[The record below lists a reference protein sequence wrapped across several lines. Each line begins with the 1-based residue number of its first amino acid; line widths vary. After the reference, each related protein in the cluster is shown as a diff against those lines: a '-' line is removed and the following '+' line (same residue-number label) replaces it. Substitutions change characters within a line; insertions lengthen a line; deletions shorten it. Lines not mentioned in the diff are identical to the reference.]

1 MRLLHATVRQ
11 VRLHQQ
17 LELQFDPRFTL
28 LGGPNEAGKST
39 VVEALHKVLF
49 LKATATGKAVDE
61 MRSRL
66 HSGLPEVELGFEAAG
81 RRWELRKRFSG
92 ASGTCQL
99 SSDAGL
105 ALRGAAAEEQLARL
119 LGVDGPIEGRRHS
132 QLPLR
137 WAHLWVRQG
146 EAGTNLLGSPSE
158 AYDVEQ
164 LVQQLQQRGGA
175 AAALES
181 PIDRLVSDQ
190 LQARLD
196 QQFTATGKVK
206 AGSPLAAARQRCLDA
221 LLELEQA
228 QALHAELEAA
238 MEKLRQI
245 SERLQLIERHE
256 RPELQ
261 RALQLEA
268 QVRLRRAQVEPLRQQ
283 LSNLEQAQAQL
294 ESVQRQLS
302 ELGAQQQAWQLQRTS
317 RQEQYRSL
325 EDSCQSSNQA
335 CQELNQQQQQQ
346 VQRLDLA
353 QQLLDLAN
361 LEQEALQLEE
371 HQQQFQ
377 RLQIQAENCKQSLA
391 LLVPI
396 DGEAVRALRQ
406 AEQQWAQAEARS
418 HAIATTVNLIEADQ
432 AVNLAGQPLSPGA
445 TVQLSG
451 SAEVTVGGGVR
462 LRISPGGGE
471 ATVQAAAALQQCGA
485 ALHELQK
492 SIGVADSEAAEVI
505 AQQRMALE
513 LELANLRKA
522 ASAIPWSRLEKQI
535 AELDPKRQRLLSR
548 LEQHQLQR
556 QSLAERGELPQG
568 REQLEVWIEQL
579 RRESN
584 ELRQK
589 QQQAEAELTSW
600 RQKLEEQ
607 RRTSKEL
614 DRNLEQ
620 LTGSLNTLA
629 ERQLALQ
636 ASHGDRQQLT
646 EALNSSR
653 QVLLIQEAELSALDS
668 ELIKK
673 LPEGGAIEQRL
684 RLLDGEKD
692 TLLTSRG
699 QNEQR
704 CLTLSSNDPAALM
717 EHRQAGLESAQAD
730 MEALE
735 LQTKALQMLQSLF
748 HQARQDFSQRYSKPL
763 EQAIRPYLQ
772 YLQNGRHQASL
783 DFDPKNGFGNLELQ
797 QGQHRFGFEQLS
809 GGMREQLA
817 AALRLALAEVLQP
830 VYDNCLP
837 LIFDDAFTNSDQQ
850 RLQALQQMLRR
861 GANHGMQ
868 LILLSCNPND
878 YQALAAEL
886 GSEIA
891 LASP

>member
-1 MRLLHATVRQ
+1 MRLLHATLRQ

-49 LKATATGKAVDE
+49 LKASATGRAVDE

-81 RRWELRKRFSG
+81 ARWELRKRFSG

-146 EAGTNLLGSPSE
+146 EAGTNLLASPSE

-164 LVQQLQQRGGA
+164 LVQQLQQRGAA

-181 PIDRLVSDQ
+181 PLDRLVSEQ
-190 LQARLD
+190 LQIRLD
-196 QQFTATGKVK
+196 QQFTATGKLK
-206 AGSPLAAARQRCLDA
+206 AGSPLAAARQRCSSA
-221 LLELEQA
+221 LLNLEQA
-228 QALHAELEAA
+228 QALQAELEAA
-238 MEKLRQI
+238 MEQLRQI
-245 SERLQLIERHE
+245 GERLQLIEAQE
-256 RPELQ
+256 RPQLQ

-268 QVRLRRAQVEPLRQQ
+268 QLRLRRAQIEPLRQE

-294 ESVQRQLS
+294 QAVQRQLG
-302 ELGAQQQAWQLQRTS
+302 ELGAQQQDWQLQRSS
-317 RQEQYRSL
+317 RQQQFRSL
-325 EDSCQSSNQA
+325 EANCQSSDQA
-335 CQELNQQQQQQ
+335 CQELKNQQQQQ
-346 VQRLDLA
+346 VERLELA

-361 LEQEALQLEE
+361 LEREAQQLLE

-377 RLQIQAENCKQSLA
+377 RLQLQAEQCKQSLA
-391 LLVPI
+391 QLAPI
-396 DGEAVRALRQ
+396 DAAAVKALRQ

-418 HAIATTVNLIEADQ
+418 QAMATAISLIESDQ
-432 AVNLAGQPLSPGA
+432 PVSLAGQPLSPGE
-445 TVQLSG
+445 TVQLNG
-451 SAEVTVGGGVR
+451 SAELAVGCGVR

-471 ATVQAAAALQQCGA
+471 ATVQAAAALQHSGA
-485 ALHELQK
+485 ALRELQI
-492 SIGVADSEAAEVI
+492 SIGVANSEAAEVI
-505 AQQRMALE
+505 AQQRQVLE
-513 LELANLRKA
+513 LELANLRQA
-522 ASAIPWSRLEKQI
+522 ASAIPWSRLEEQI
-535 AELDPKRQRLLSR
+535 AALEPRRQRLLSR
-548 LEQHQLQR
+548 LAQHQLQR

-568 REQLEVWIEQL
+568 RAELEAWIEEL
-579 RRESN
+579 RRQAN
-584 ELRQK
+584 ELSQR
-589 QQQAEAELTSW
+589 QQQAEAERTSW
-600 RQKLEEQ
+600 RQQLEQ
-607 RRTSKEL
+607 QHRSSQEL
-614 DRNLEQ
+614 ERNLEQ
-620 LTGSLNTLA
+620 LTGSLSTLA
-629 ERQLALQ
+629 ERQLALK
-636 ASHGDRQQLT
+636 ASHGDGQQLT
-646 EALNSSR
+646 DAVNSSR
-653 QVLLIQEAELSALDS
+653 QALLIQEAELTALDK
-668 ELIKK
+668 EILDK
-673 LPEGGAIEQRL
+673 LPAGGAIEQHL

-692 TLLTSRG
+692 ALLTSRG

-704 CLTLSSNDPAALM
+704 CLTLSSDDPTALVQ
-717 EHRQAGLESAQAD
+717 HRQAAWESAQAD
-730 MEALE
+730 LEALE
-735 LQTKALQMLQSLF
+735 LQTQALQMLQNLF
-748 HQARQDFSQRYSKPL
+748 HQSRQDFSQRYSEPL
-763 EQAIRPYLQ
+763 EQAIGPYLH

-783 DFDPKNGFGNLELQ
+783 DFDPKSGFGNFELQ
-797 QGQHRFGFEQLS
+797 QGPHRFGFEQLS

-817 AALRLALAEVLQP
+817 AALRLAIAEVLQP
-830 VYDNCLP
+830 AYDDCLP

-878 YQALAAEL
+878 YRSLAAEL

-891 LASP
+891 LAA

>member
-1 MRLLHATVRQ
+1 MRLLHATLRQ

-49 LKATATGKAVDE
+49 LKASATGRAVDE

-81 RRWELRKRFSG
+81 ARWELRKRFSG

-146 EAGTNLLGSPSE
+146 EAGTNLLASPSE

-164 LVQQLQQRGGA
+164 LVQQLQQRGAA

-181 PIDRLVSDQ
+181 PLDRLVSEQ
-190 LQARLD
+190 LQIRLD
-196 QQFTATGKVK
+196 QQFTATGKLK
-206 AGSPLAAARQRCLDA
+206 AGSPLAAARQRCSSA
-221 LLELEQA
+221 LLNLEQA
-228 QALHAELEAA
+228 QALQAELEAA
-238 MEKLRQI
+238 MEQLRQI
-245 SERLQLIERHE
+245 GERLQLIEAQE
-256 RPELQ
+256 RPQLQ
-261 RALQLEA
+261 RAHQLEA
-268 QVRLRRAQVEPLRQQ
+268 QLRLRRAQVEPLRQQ

-294 ESVQRQLS
+294 QAVQRQLG
-302 ELGAQQQAWQLQRTS
+302 ELGAQQQDWQLQRSS
-317 RQEQYRSL
+317 RQQQFRSL
-325 EDSCQSSNQA
+325 EANCQSSDQA
-335 CQELNQQQQQQ
+335 CQELKNLQQQLIE
-346 VQRLDLA
+346 RLELA

-361 LEQEALQLEE
+361 LEREAQQLLE

-377 RLQIQAENCKQSLA
+377 RLQLQAEQCKQSLA
-391 LLVPI
+391 QLAPI
-396 DGEAVRALRQ
+396 DAAAVKALRQ

-418 HAIATTVNLIEADQ
+418 QAMATAISLIESDQ
-432 AVNLAGQPLSPGA
+432 PVSLAGQPLSPGE
-445 TVQLSG
+445 TVQLNG
-451 SAEVTVGGGVR
+451 SAELAVGCGVR

-471 ATVQAAAALQQCGA
+471 ATAQAAAALQHSGA
-485 ALHELQK
+485 ALRELQI
-492 SIGVADSEAAEVI
+492 SIGVANSEAAEVI
-505 AQQRMALE
+505 AQQRQALE
-513 LELANLRKA
+513 LELANLRQA
-522 ASAIPWSRLEKQI
+522 ASAIPWSRLEEQI
-535 AELDPKRQRLLSR
+535 AALEPRRQRLLSR
-548 LEQHQLQR
+548 LAQHQLQR

-568 REQLEVWIEQL
+568 RAELEAWIEEL
-579 RRESN
+579 RRQAN
-584 ELRQK
+584 ELSQR
-589 QQQAEAELTSW
+589 QQQAEAERTSW
-600 RQKLEEQ
+600 RQQLEQ
-607 RRTSKEL
+607 QHRSSQEL
-614 DRNLEQ
+614 ERNLEQ
-620 LTGSLNTLA
+620 LTGSLSTLA
-629 ERQLALQ
+629 ERQLALK
-636 ASHGDRQQLT
+636 ASHGDGQQLT
-646 EALNSSR
+646 DAVNSSR
-653 QVLLIQEAELSALDS
+653 QALLIQEAELTALDK
-668 ELIKK
+668 EILDK
-673 LPEGGAIEQRL
+673 LPAGGAIEQHL

-692 TLLTSRG
+692 ALLTSRG

-704 CLTLSSNDPAALM
+704 CLTLSSDDPTALVQ
-717 EHRQAGLESAQAD
+717 HRQAAWESAQAD
-730 MEALE
+730 LEALE
-735 LQTKALQMLQSLF
+735 LQTQALQMLQNLF
-748 HQARQDFSQRYSKPL
+748 HQSRQDFSQRYSEPL
-763 EQAIRPYLQ
+763 EQAIGPYLH

-783 DFDPKNGFGNLELQ
+783 DFDPKSGFGNFELQ
-797 QGQHRFGFEQLS
+797 QGPHRFGFEQLS

-817 AALRLALAEVLQP
+817 AALRLAIAEVLQP
-830 VYDNCLP
+830 AYDDCLP

-891 LASP
+891 LAA

>member
-1 MRLLHATVRQ
+1 MRLLHATLRQ

-49 LKATATGKAVDE
+49 LKASATGRAVDE

-81 RRWELRKRFSG
+81 ARWELRKRFSG

-146 EAGTNLLGSPSE
+146 EAGTNLLASPSE

-164 LVQQLQQRGGA
+164 LVQQLQQRGAA

-181 PIDRLVSDQ
+181 PLDRLVSEQ
-190 LQARLD
+190 LQIRLD
-196 QQFTATGKVK
+196 QQFTATGKLK
-206 AGSPLAAARQRCLDA
+206 AGSPLAAARQRCSSA
-221 LLELEQA
+221 LLNLEQA
-228 QALHAELEAA
+228 QALQAELEAA
-238 MEKLRQI
+238 MEQLRQI
-245 SERLQLIERHE
+245 GERLQLIEAQE
-256 RPELQ
+256 RPQLQ

-268 QVRLRRAQVEPLRQQ
+268 QLRLRRAQIEPLRQQ

-294 ESVQRQLS
+294 QAVQRQLG
-302 ELGAQQQAWQLQRTS
+302 ELGAQQQDWQLQRSS
-317 RQEQYRSL
+317 RQQQFRSL
-325 EDSCQSSNQA
+325 EANCQSSDQA
-335 CQELNQQQQQQ
+335 CQELKNQQQQQ
-346 VQRLDLA
+346 VERLELA

-361 LEQEALQLEE
+361 LEREAQQLLE

-377 RLQIQAENCKQSLA
+377 RLQLQAEQCKQSLA
-391 LLVPI
+391 QLAPI
-396 DGEAVRALRQ
+396 DAAAVRALRQ

-418 HAIATTVNLIEADQ
+418 QAMATAISLIESDQ
-432 AVNLAGQPLSPGA
+432 PVSLAGQPLSPGE
-445 TVQLSG
+445 TVQLNG
-451 SAEVTVGGGVR
+451 SAELAVGCGVR

-471 ATVQAAAALQQCGA
+471 ATAQAAAALQHSGA
-485 ALHELQK
+485 ALRELQI
-492 SIGVADSEAAEVI
+492 SIGVANSEAAEVI
-505 AQQRMALE
+505 AQQRQALE
-513 LELANLRKA
+513 LELANLRQA
-522 ASAIPWSRLEKQI
+522 ASAIPWSRLEEQI
-535 AELDPKRQRLLSR
+535 AALEPRRQRLLSR
-548 LEQHQLQR
+548 LAQHQLQR

-568 REQLEVWIEQL
+568 RAELEAWIEEL
-579 RRESN
+579 RRQAN
-584 ELRQK
+584 ELSQR
-589 QQQAEAELTSW
+589 QQQAEAERTSW
-600 RQKLEEQ
+600 RQQLEQ
-607 RRTSKEL
+607 QHRASQEL
-614 DRNLEQ
+614 ERNLEQ
-620 LTGSLNTLA
+620 LTGSLSTLA

-636 ASHGDRQQLT
+636 ASHGDGQQLT
-646 EALNSSR
+646 DAVNSSR
-653 QVLLIQEAELSALDS
+653 QALLSQEAELAALNQEILD
-668 ELIKK
+668 K
-673 LPEGGAIEQRL
+673 LPAGGAIEQRL

-692 TLLTSRG
+692 ALLTSRG

-704 CLTLSSNDPAALM
+704 CLTLSSDDPTALVQ
-717 EHRQAGLESAQAD
+717 HRQAAWESAQAD
-730 MEALE
+730 LEALE
-735 LQTKALQMLQSLF
+735 LQTQALQMLQNLF
-748 HQARQDFSQRYSKPL
+748 HQSRQDFSQRYSEPL
-763 EQAIRPYLQ
+763 EQAIGPYLH

-783 DFDPKNGFGNLELQ
+783 DFDPKSGFGNFELQ
-797 QGQHRFGFEQLS
+797 QGPHRFGFEQLS

-817 AALRLALAEVLQP
+817 AALRLAIAEVLQP
-830 VYDNCLP
+830 AYDDCLP

-878 YQALAAEL
+878 YRSLAAEL

-891 LASP
+891 LAA

>member
-1 MRLLHATVRQ
+1 MRLLHATLRQ

-49 LKATATGKAVDE
+49 LKASATGRAVDE

-81 RRWELRKRFSG
+81 ARWELRKRFSG

-146 EAGTNLLGSPSE
+146 EAGTNLLASPSE

-164 LVQQLQQRGGA
+164 LVQQLQQRGAA

-181 PIDRLVSDQ
+181 PLDRLVSEQ
-190 LQARLD
+190 LQIRLD
-196 QQFTATGKVK
+196 QQFTATGKLK
-206 AGSPLAAARQRCLDA
+206 AGSPLAAARQRCSSA
-221 LLELEQA
+221 LLNLEQA
-228 QALHAELEAA
+228 QALQAELEAA
-238 MEKLRQI
+238 MEQLRQI
-245 SERLQLIERHE
+245 GERLQLIEAQE
-256 RPELQ
+256 RPQLQ

-268 QVRLRRAQVEPLRQQ
+268 QLRLRRAQIEPLRQE

-294 ESVQRQLS
+294 QAVQRQLG
-302 ELGAQQQAWQLQRTS
+302 ELGAQQQDWQLQRSS
-317 RQEQYRSL
+317 RQQQFRSL
-325 EDSCQSSNQA
+325 EANCQSSDQA
-335 CQELNQQQQQQ
+335 CQELKNQQQQQ
-346 VQRLDLA
+346 VERLELA

-361 LEQEALQLEE
+361 LEREAQQLLE

-377 RLQIQAENCKQSLA
+377 RLQLQAEQCKQSLA
-391 LLVPI
+391 QLAPI
-396 DGEAVRALRQ
+396 DAAAVRALRQ

-418 HAIATTVNLIEADQ
+418 QAMATAISLIESDQ
-432 AVNLAGQPLSPGA
+432 PVSLAGQPLSPGE
-445 TVQLSG
+445 TVQLNG
-451 SAEVTVGGGVR
+451 SAELAVGCGVR

-471 ATVQAAAALQQCGA
+471 ATAQAAAALQHSGA
-485 ALHELQK
+485 ALRELQI
-492 SIGVADSEAAEVI
+492 SIGVANSEAAEVI
-505 AQQRMALE
+505 AQQRQALE
-513 LELANLRKA
+513 LELANLRQA
-522 ASAIPWSRLEKQI
+522 ASAIPWSRLEEQI
-535 AELDPKRQRLLSR
+535 AALEPRRQRLLSR
-548 LEQHQLQR
+548 LAQHQLQR

-568 REQLEVWIEQL
+568 RAELEAWIEEL
-579 RRESN
+579 RRQAN
-584 ELRQK
+584 ELSQR
-589 QQQAEAELTSW
+589 QQQAEAERTSW
-600 RQKLEEQ
+600 RQQLEQ
-607 RRTSKEL
+607 QHRSSQEL
-614 DRNLEQ
+614 ERNLEQ
-620 LTGSLNTLA
+620 LTGSLSTLA
-629 ERQLALQ
+629 ERQLALK
-636 ASHGDRQQLT
+636 ASHGDGQQLT
-646 EALNSSR
+646 DAVNSSR
-653 QVLLIQEAELSALDS
+653 QALLIQEAELTALDK
-668 ELIKK
+668 EILDK
-673 LPEGGAIEQRL
+673 LPAGGAIEQRL

-692 TLLTSRG
+692 ALLTSRG

-704 CLTLSSNDPAALM
+704 CLTLSSDDPTALVQ
-717 EHRQAGLESAQAD
+717 HRQAAWESAQAD
-730 MEALE
+730 LEALE
-735 LQTKALQMLQSLF
+735 LQTQALQMLQNLF
-748 HQARQDFSQRYSKPL
+748 HQSRQDFSQRYSEPL
-763 EQAIRPYLQ
+763 EQAIGPYLH

-783 DFDPKNGFGNLELQ
+783 DFDPKSGFGNFELQ
-797 QGQHRFGFEQLS
+797 QGPHRFGFEQLS

-817 AALRLALAEVLQP
+817 AALRLAIAEVLQP
-830 VYDNCLP
+830 AYDDCLP

-878 YQALAAEL
+878 YRSLAAEL

-891 LASP
+891 LAA

>member
-1 MRLLHATVRQ
+1 MRLLHATLRQ

-49 LKATATGKAVDE
+49 LKASATGRAVDE

-81 RRWELRKRFSG
+81 ARWELRKRFSG

-146 EAGTNLLGSPSE
+146 EAGTNLLASPSE

-164 LVQQLQQRGGA
+164 LVQQLQQRGAA

-181 PIDRLVSDQ
+181 PLDRLVSEQ
-190 LQARLD
+190 LQIRLD
-196 QQFTATGKVK
+196 QQFTATGKLK
-206 AGSPLAAARQRCLDA
+206 AGSPLAAARQRCSSA
-221 LLELEQA
+221 LLNLEQA
-228 QALHAELEAA
+228 QALQAELEAA
-238 MEKLRQI
+238 MEQLRQI
-245 SERLQLIERHE
+245 GERLQLIEAQE
-256 RPELQ
+256 RPQLQ

-268 QVRLRRAQVEPLRQQ
+268 QLRLRRAQIEPLRQE

-294 ESVQRQLS
+294 QAVQRQLG
-302 ELGAQQQAWQLQRTS
+302 ELGAQQQDWQLQRSS
-317 RQEQYRSL
+317 RQQQFRSL
-325 EDSCQSSNQA
+325 EANCQSSDQA
-335 CQELNQQQQQQ
+335 CQELKNQQQQQ
-346 VQRLDLA
+346 VERLELA

-361 LEQEALQLEE
+361 LEREAQQLLE

-377 RLQIQAENCKQSLA
+377 RLQLQAEQCKQSLA
-391 LLVPI
+391 QLAPI
-396 DGEAVRALRQ
+396 DAAAVKALRQ

-418 HAIATTVNLIEADQ
+418 QAMATAISLIESDQ
-432 AVNLAGQPLSPGA
+432 PVSLAGQPLSPGE
-445 TVQLSG
+445 TVQLNG
-451 SAEVTVGGGVR
+451 SAELAVGCGVR

-471 ATVQAAAALQQCGA
+471 ATAQAAAALQHSGA
-485 ALHELQK
+485 ALRELQI
-492 SIGVADSEAAEVI
+492 SIGVANSEAAEVI
-505 AQQRMALE
+505 AQQRQALE
-513 LELANLRKA
+513 LELANLRQA
-522 ASAIPWSRLEKQI
+522 ASAIPWSRLEEQI
-535 AELDPKRQRLLSR
+535 AALEPRRQRLLNR
-548 LEQHQLQR
+548 LAQHQLQR

-568 REQLEVWIEQL
+568 RAELEAWIEEL
-579 RRESN
+579 RRQAN
-584 ELRQK
+584 ELSQR
-589 QQQAEAELTSW
+589 QQQAEAERTSW
-600 RQKLEEQ
+600 RQQLEQ
-607 RRTSKEL
+607 QHRASQEL
-614 DRNLEQ
+614 ERNLEQ
-620 LTGSLNTLA
+620 LTGSLSTLA
-629 ERQLALQ
+629 ERQLALK
-636 ASHGDRQQLT
+636 ASHGDGQQLT
-646 EALNSSR
+646 DAVNSSR
-653 QVLLIQEAELSALDS
+653 QALLIQEAELTALDK
-668 ELIKK
+668 EILDK
-673 LPEGGAIEQRL
+673 LPAGGAIEQHL

-692 TLLTSRG
+692 ALLTSRG

-704 CLTLSSNDPAALM
+704 CLTLSSDDPTALVQ
-717 EHRQAGLESAQAD
+717 HRQAAWESAQAD
-730 MEALE
+730 LEALE
-735 LQTKALQMLQSLF
+735 LQTQALQMLQNLF
-748 HQARQDFSQRYSKPL
+748 HQSRQDFSQRYSEPL
-763 EQAIRPYLQ
+763 EQAIGPYLH

-783 DFDPKNGFGNLELQ
+783 DFDPKSGFGNFELQ
-797 QGQHRFGFEQLS
+797 QGPHRFGFEQLS

-817 AALRLALAEVLQP
+817 AALRLAIAEVLQP
-830 VYDNCLP
+830 AYDDCLP

-878 YQALAAEL
+878 YRALAAEL

-891 LASP
+891 LAA

>member
-1 MRLLHATVRQ
+1 MRLLHATLRQ

-49 LKATATGKAVDE
+49 LKASATGRAVDE

-81 RRWELRKRFSG
+81 ARWELRKRFSG

-146 EAGTNLLGSPSE
+146 EAGTNLLASPSE

-164 LVQQLQQRGGA
+164 LVQQLQQRGAA

-181 PIDRLVSDQ
+181 PLDRLVSEQ
-190 LQARLD
+190 LQIRLD
-196 QQFTATGKVK
+196 QQFTATGKLK
-206 AGSPLAAARQRCLDA
+206 AGSPLAAARQRCSSA
-221 LLELEQA
+221 LLNLEQA
-228 QALHAELEAA
+228 QALQAELEAA
-238 MEKLRQI
+238 MEQLRQI
-245 SERLQLIERHE
+245 GERLQLIEAQE
-256 RPELQ
+256 RPQLQ
-261 RALQLEA
+261 RAHQLEA
-268 QVRLRRAQVEPLRQQ
+268 QLRLRRAQVEPLRQQ

-294 ESVQRQLS
+294 QAVQRQLG
-302 ELGAQQQAWQLQRTS
+302 ELGAQQQDWQLQRSS
-317 RQEQYRSL
+317 RQQQFRSL
-325 EDSCQSSNQA
+325 EANCQSSDQA
-335 CQELNQQQQQQ
+335 CQELKNQQQQQ
-346 VQRLDLA
+346 VERLELA

-361 LEQEALQLEE
+361 LEREAQQLLE

-377 RLQIQAENCKQSLA
+377 RLQLQAEQCKQSLA
-391 LLVPI
+391 QLAPI
-396 DGEAVRALRQ
+396 DAAAVKALRQ

-418 HAIATTVNLIEADQ
+418 QAMATAISLIESDQ
-432 AVNLAGQPLSPGA
+432 PVSLAGQPLSPGE
-445 TVQLSG
+445 TVQLNG
-451 SAEVTVGGGVR
+451 SAELAVGCGVR

-471 ATVQAAAALQQCGA
+471 ATAQAAAALQHSGA
-485 ALHELQK
+485 ALRELQI
-492 SIGVADSEAAEVI
+492 SIGVANSEAAEVI
-505 AQQRMALE
+505 AQQRQALE
-513 LELANLRKA
+513 LELANLRQA
-522 ASAIPWSRLEKQI
+522 ASAIPWSRLEEQI
-535 AELDPKRQRLLSR
+535 AALEPRRQRLLSR
-548 LEQHQLQR
+548 LAQHQLQR

-568 REQLEVWIEQL
+568 RAELEAWIEEL
-579 RRESN
+579 RRQAN
-584 ELRQK
+584 ELSQR
-589 QQQAEAELTSW
+589 QQQAEAERTSW
-600 RQKLEEQ
+600 RQQLEQ
-607 RRTSKEL
+607 QHRSSQEL
-614 DRNLEQ
+614 ERNLEQ
-620 LTGSLNTLA
+620 LTGSLSTLA
-629 ERQLALQ
+629 ERQLALK
-636 ASHGDRQQLT
+636 ASHGDGQQLT
-646 EALNSSR
+646 DAVNSSR
-653 QVLLIQEAELSALDS
+653 QALLIQEAELTALDK
-668 ELIKK
+668 EILDK
-673 LPEGGAIEQRL
+673 LPAGGAIEQHL

-692 TLLTSRG
+692 ALLTSRG

-704 CLTLSSNDPAALM
+704 CLTLSSDDPTALVQ
-717 EHRQAGLESAQAD
+717 HRQAAWESAQAD
-730 MEALE
+730 LEALE
-735 LQTKALQMLQSLF
+735 LQTQALQMLQNLF
-748 HQARQDFSQRYSKPL
+748 HQSRQDFSQRYSEPL
-763 EQAIRPYLQ
+763 EQAIGPYLH

-783 DFDPKNGFGNLELQ
+783 DFDPKSGFGNFELQ
-797 QGQHRFGFEQLS
+797 QGPHRFGFEQLS

-817 AALRLALAEVLQP
+817 AALRLAIAEVLQP
-830 VYDNCLP
+830 AYDDCLP

-891 LASP
+891 LAA

>member
-1 MRLLHATVRQ
+1 MRLLHATLRQ

-49 LKATATGKAVDE
+49 LKASATGRAVDE

-81 RRWELRKRFSG
+81 ARWELRKRFSG

-146 EAGTNLLGSPSE
+146 EAGTNLLASPSE

-164 LVQQLQQRGGA
+164 LVQQLQQRGAA

-181 PIDRLVSDQ
+181 PLDRLVSEQ
-190 LQARLD
+190 LQIRLD
-196 QQFTATGKVK
+196 QQFTATGKLK
-206 AGSPLAAARQRCLDA
+206 AGSPLAAARQRCSSA
-221 LLELEQA
+221 LLNLEQA
-228 QALHAELEAA
+228 QALQAELEAA
-238 MEKLRQI
+238 MEQLRQI
-245 SERLQLIERHE
+245 GERLQLIEAQE
-256 RPELQ
+256 RPQLQ

-268 QVRLRRAQVEPLRQQ
+268 QLRLRRAQIEPLRQQ

-294 ESVQRQLS
+294 QAVQRQLG
-302 ELGAQQQAWQLQRTS
+302 ELGAQQQDWQLQRSS
-317 RQEQYRSL
+317 RQQQFRSL
-325 EDSCQSSNQA
+325 EANCQSSDQA
-335 CQELNQQQQQQ
+335 CQELKNQQQQQ
-346 VQRLDLA
+346 VERLELA

-361 LEQEALQLEE
+361 LEREAQQLLE

-377 RLQIQAENCKQSLA
+377 RLQLQAEQCKQSLA
-391 LLVPI
+391 QLAPI
-396 DGEAVRALRQ
+396 DAAAVKALRQ

-418 HAIATTVNLIEADQ
+418 QAMATAVSLIEADQ
-432 AVNLAGQPLSPGA
+432 PVSLAGQPLSPGE
-445 TVQLSG
+445 TVQLNG
-451 SAEVTVGGGVR
+451 SAELAVGCGVR

-471 ATVQAAAALQQCGA
+471 ATVQAAAALQHSGA
-485 ALHELQK
+485 ALRELQI
-492 SIGVADSEAAEVI
+492 SIGVANSEAAEVI
-505 AQQRMALE
+505 AQQRQVLE
-513 LELANLRKA
+513 LELANLRQA
-522 ASAIPWSRLEKQI
+522 ASAIPWSRLEEQI
-535 AELDPKRQRLLSR
+535 AALEPRRQRLLSR
-548 LEQHQLQR
+548 LAQHQLQR

-568 REQLEVWIEQL
+568 RAELEAWIEEL
-579 RRESN
+579 RRQAN
-584 ELRQK
+584 ELSQR
-589 QQQAEAELTSW
+589 QQQAEAERTSW
-600 RQKLEEQ
+600 RQQLEQ
-607 RRTSKEL
+607 QHRSSQEL
-614 DRNLEQ
+614 ERNLEQ
-620 LTGSLNTLA
+620 LTGSLSTLA
-629 ERQLALQ
+629 ERQLALK
-636 ASHGDRQQLT
+636 ASHGDGQQLT
-646 EALNSSR
+646 DAVNSSR
-653 QVLLIQEAELSALDS
+653 QALLIQEAELTALDK
-668 ELIKK
+668 EILDK
-673 LPEGGAIEQRL
+673 LPAGGAIEQHL

-692 TLLTSRG
+692 ALLTSRG

-704 CLTLSSNDPAALM
+704 CLTLSSDDPTALVQ
-717 EHRQAGLESAQAD
+717 HRQAAWESAQAD
-730 MEALE
+730 LEALE
-735 LQTKALQMLQSLF
+735 LQTQALQMLQNLF
-748 HQARQDFSQRYSKPL
+748 HQSRQDFSQRYSEPL
-763 EQAIRPYLQ
+763 EQAIGPYLH

-783 DFDPKNGFGNLELQ
+783 DFDPKSGFGNFELQ
-797 QGQHRFGFEQLS
+797 QGPHRFGFEQLS

-817 AALRLALAEVLQP
+817 AALRLAIAEVLQP
-830 VYDNCLP
+830 AYDDCLP

-878 YQALAAEL
+878 YRSLAAEL

-891 LASP
+891 LAA

>member
-1 MRLLHATVRQ
+1 MRLLHATLRQ

-49 LKATATGKAVDE
+49 LKASATGRAVDE

-81 RRWELRKRFSG
+81 ARWELRKRFSG

-146 EAGTNLLGSPSE
+146 EAGTNLLASPSE

-164 LVQQLQQRGGA
+164 LVQQLQQRGAA

-181 PIDRLVSDQ
+181 PLDRLVSEQ
-190 LQARLD
+190 LQIRLD
-196 QQFTATGKVK
+196 QQFTATGKLK
-206 AGSPLAAARQRCLDA
+206 AGSPLAAARQRCSSA
-221 LLELEQA
+221 LLNLEQA
-228 QALHAELEAA
+228 QALQAELEAA
-238 MEKLRQI
+238 MEQLRQI
-245 SERLQLIERHE
+245 GERLQLIEAQE
-256 RPELQ
+256 RPQLQ

-268 QVRLRRAQVEPLRQQ
+268 QLRLRRAQIEPLRQE

-294 ESVQRQLS
+294 QAVQRQLG
-302 ELGAQQQAWQLQRTS
+302 ELGAQQQDWQLQRSS
-317 RQEQYRSL
+317 RQQQFRSL
-325 EDSCQSSNQA
+325 EANCQSSDQA
-335 CQELNQQQQQQ
+335 CQELKNQQQQQ
-346 VQRLDLA
+346 VERLELA

-361 LEQEALQLEE
+361 LEREAQQLLE

-377 RLQIQAENCKQSLA
+377 RLQLQAEQCKQSLA
-391 LLVPI
+391 QLAPI
-396 DGEAVRALRQ
+396 DAAAVKALRQ

-418 HAIATTVNLIEADQ
+418 QAMATAVSLIEADQ
-432 AVNLAGQPLSPGA
+432 PVSLAGQPLSPGE
-445 TVQLSG
+445 TVQLNG
-451 SAEVTVGGGVR
+451 SAELAVGCGVR

-471 ATVQAAAALQQCGA
+471 ATVQAAAALQHSGA
-485 ALHELQK
+485 ALRELQI
-492 SIGVADSEAAEVI
+492 SIGVANSEAAEVI
-505 AQQRMALE
+505 AQQRQALE
-513 LELANLRKA
+513 LELANLRQA
-522 ASAIPWSRLEKQI
+522 ASAIPWSRLEEQI
-535 AELDPKRQRLLSR
+535 AALEPRRQRLLSR
-548 LEQHQLQR
+548 LAQHQLQR

-568 REQLEVWIEQL
+568 RAELEAWIEEL
-579 RRESN
+579 RRQAN
-584 ELRQK
+584 ELSQR
-589 QQQAEAELTSW
+589 QQQAEAERTSW
-600 RQKLEEQ
+600 RQQLEQ
-607 RRTSKEL
+607 QHRSSQEL
-614 DRNLEQ
+614 ERNLEQ
-620 LTGSLNTLA
+620 LTGSLSTLA
-629 ERQLALQ
+629 ERQLALK
-636 ASHGDRQQLT
+636 ASHGDGQQLT
-646 EALNSSR
+646 DAVNSSR
-653 QVLLIQEAELSALDS
+653 QALLIQEAELTALDK
-668 ELIKK
+668 EILDK
-673 LPEGGAIEQRL
+673 LPAGGAIEQHL

-692 TLLTSRG
+692 ALLTSRG

-704 CLTLSSNDPAALM
+704 CLTLSSDDPTALVQ
-717 EHRQAGLESAQAD
+717 HRQAAWESAQAD
-730 MEALE
+730 LEALE
-735 LQTKALQMLQSLF
+735 LQTQALQMLQNLF
-748 HQARQDFSQRYSKPL
+748 HQSRQDFSQRYSEPL
-763 EQAIRPYLQ
+763 EQAIGPYLH

-783 DFDPKNGFGNLELQ
+783 DFDPKSGFGNFELQ
-797 QGQHRFGFEQLS
+797 QGPHRFGFEQLS

-817 AALRLALAEVLQP
+817 AALRLAIAEVLQP
-830 VYDNCLP
+830 AYDDCLP

-878 YQALAAEL
+878 YRSLAAEL

-891 LASP
+891 LAA

>member
-1 MRLLHATVRQ
+1 MRLLHATLRQ

-49 LKATATGKAVDE
+49 LKATATGRAVDE

-81 RRWELRKRFSG
+81 ARWELRKRFSG

-164 LVQQLQQRGGA
+164 LVQQLQQRGAA

-181 PIDRLVSDQ
+181 PLDRLVSEQ

-206 AGSPLAAARQRCLDA
+206 AGSPLAAARQRCSDA
-221 LLELEQA
+221 LLNLEQA
-228 QALHAELEAA
+228 QALQAELETA
-238 MEKLRQI
+238 MEQLRQI
-245 SERLQLIERHE
+245 GQRLQLIEAQE
-256 RPELQ
+256 RPQLQ

-283 LSNLEQAQAQL
+283 LSNLEQAQGQL
-294 ESVQRQLS
+294 QAVQRQLG
-302 ELGAQQQAWQLQRTS
+302 ELGAQQQDWQLQRAS
-317 RQEQYRSL
+317 RQEQFRSL
-325 EDSCQSSNQA
+325 EANCQSSEQA
-335 CQELNQQQQQQ
+335 CQELKNQQQQQ
-346 VQRLDLA
+346 VERLELA

-361 LEQEALQLEE
+361 LEREGQQLLE

-377 RLQIQAENCKQSLA
+377 RLQLQAEQCKQSLA
-391 LLVPI
+391 QLAPI
-396 DGEAVRALRQ
+396 DAAAVKALRQ

-418 HAIATTVNLIEADQ
+418 QAMATAISLVEADQ
-432 AVNLAGQPLSPGA
+432 PVSLAGQPLSPGE
-445 TVQLSG
+445 TVQLNG
-451 SAEVTVGGGVR
+451 SAELAVGCGVR

-471 ATVQAAAALQQCGA
+471 ATAQAAAALQHSGA
-485 ALHELQK
+485 ALRELQTA
-492 SIGVADSEAAEVI
+492 IGVANSEAAEVI
-505 AQQRMALE
+505 AQQRQALE
-513 LELANLRKA
+513 LELANLRQA
-522 ASAIPWSRLEKQI
+522 ASAIPWSRLEEQI
-535 AELDPKRQRLLSR
+535 AALEPRRQRLLSR
-548 LEQHQLQR
+548 LAHHQLQR
-556 QSLAERGELPQG
+556 QSLAESGELPQG
-568 REQLEVWIEQL
+568 RAELEAWIEEL
-579 RRESN
+579 RRQAN
-584 ELRQK
+584 ELSQK
-589 QQQAEAELTSW
+589 QQQAEAERTSW
-600 RQKLEEQ
+600 RQQLEQ
-607 RRTSKEL
+607 QHRSSQEL
-614 DRNLEQ
+614 ERNLEQ
-620 LTGSLNTLA
+620 LTGSLSTLA

-636 ASHGDRQQLT
+636 ASHGDAQQLT
-646 EALNSSR
+646 DAVNSNR
-653 QVLLIQEAELSALDS
+653 QALLIQEAELSALDK
-668 ELIKK
+668 ELLDK
-673 LPEGGAIEQRL
+673 LPAGGAIEQRL
-684 RLLDGEKD
+684 RLLVSEKD
-692 TLLTSRG
+692 ALLTSRG

-704 CLTLSSNDPAALM
+704 CLTLSSDDPTALV
-717 EHRQAGLESAQAD
+717 EHRQAAWESAQAD
-730 MEALE
+730 LEALE
-735 LQTKALQMLQSLF
+735 LQTQALQMLQNLF
-748 HQARQDFSQRYSKPL
+748 HQTRQDFSQRYSEPL
-763 EQAIRPYLQ
+763 EQAIGPYLQ
-772 YLQNGRHQASL
+772 YLQNGSHQASL
-783 DFDPKNGFGNLELQ
+783 DFDPKSGFGNFELQ

-817 AALRLALAEVLQP
+817 AALRLAIAEVLQP
-830 VYDNCLP
+830 AYDDCLP
-837 LIFDDAFTNSDQQ
+837 LIFDDAFANSDQQ

-891 LASP
+891 LAA

>member
-1 MRLLHATVRQ
+1 MRLLHATLRQ

-49 LKATATGKAVDE
+49 LKASATGRAVDE

-81 RRWELRKRFSG
+81 ARWELRKRFSG

-146 EAGTNLLGSPSE
+146 EAGTNLLASPSE

-164 LVQQLQQRGGA
+164 LVQQLQQRGAA

-181 PIDRLVSDQ
+181 PLDRLVSEQ
-190 LQARLD
+190 LQIRLD
-196 QQFTATGKVK
+196 QQFTATGKLK
-206 AGSPLAAARQRCLDA
+206 AGSPLAAARQRCSSA
-221 LLELEQA
+221 LLNLEQA
-228 QALHAELEAA
+228 QALQAELEAA
-238 MEKLRQI
+238 MEQLRQI
-245 SERLQLIERHE
+245 GERLQLIEAQE
-256 RPELQ
+256 RPQLQ

-268 QVRLRRAQVEPLRQQ
+268 QLRLRRAQIEPLRQE

-294 ESVQRQLS
+294 QAVQRQLG
-302 ELGAQQQAWQLQRTS
+302 ELGAQQQDWQLQRSS
-317 RQEQYRSL
+317 RQQQFRSL
-325 EDSCQSSNQA
+325 EANCQSSDQA
-335 CQELNQQQQQQ
+335 CQELKNQQQQQ
-346 VQRLDLA
+346 VERLELA

-361 LEQEALQLEE
+361 LEREAQQLLE

-377 RLQIQAENCKQSLA
+377 RLQLQAEQCKQSLA
-391 LLVPI
+391 QLAPI
-396 DGEAVRALRQ
+396 DAAAVKALRQ

-418 HAIATTVNLIEADQ
+418 QAMATAITLIEADQ
-432 AVNLAGQPLSPGA
+432 PVSLAGQPLSPGE
-445 TVQLSG
+445 TVQLNG
-451 SAEVTVGGGVR
+451 SAELAVGCGVR

-471 ATVQAAAALQQCGA
+471 ATVQAAAALQHSGA
-485 ALHELQK
+485 ALRELQI
-492 SIGVADSEAAEVI
+492 SIGVANSEAAEVI
-505 AQQRMALE
+505 AQQRQALE
-513 LELANLRKA
+513 LELANLRQA
-522 ASAIPWSRLEKQI
+522 ASAIPWSRLEEQI
-535 AELDPKRQRLLSR
+535 AALEPRRQRLLSR
-548 LEQHQLQR
+548 LAQHQLQR

-568 REQLEVWIEQL
+568 RAELEAWIEEL
-579 RRESN
+579 RRQAN
-584 ELRQK
+584 ELSQR
-589 QQQAEAELTSW
+589 QQQAEAERTSW
-600 RQKLEEQ
+600 RQQLEQ
-607 RRTSKEL
+607 QHRSSQEL
-614 DRNLEQ
+614 ERNLEQ
-620 LTGSLNTLA
+620 LTGSLSTLA
-629 ERQLALQ
+629 ERQLALK
-636 ASHGDRQQLT
+636 ASHGDGQQLT
-646 EALNSSR
+646 DAVNSSR
-653 QVLLIQEAELSALDS
+653 QALLIQEAELTALDK
-668 ELIKK
+668 EILDK
-673 LPEGGAIEQRL
+673 LPAGGAIEQRL

-692 TLLTSRG
+692 ALLTSRG

-704 CLTLSSNDPAALM
+704 CLTLSSDDPTALVQ
-717 EHRQAGLESAQAD
+717 HRQAAWESAQAD
-730 MEALE
+730 LEALE
-735 LQTKALQMLQSLF
+735 LQTQALQMLQNLF
-748 HQARQDFSQRYSKPL
+748 HQSRQDFSQRYSEPL
-763 EQAIRPYLQ
+763 EQAIGPYLH

-783 DFDPKNGFGNLELQ
+783 DFDPKSGFGNFELQ
-797 QGQHRFGFEQLS
+797 QGPHRFGFEQLS

-817 AALRLALAEVLQP
+817 AALRLAIAEVLQP
-830 VYDNCLP
+830 AYDDCLP

-878 YQALAAEL
+878 YRSLAAEL

-891 LASP
+891 LAA

>member
-1 MRLLHATVRQ
+1 MRLLHATLRQ

-49 LKATATGKAVDE
+49 LKASATGRAVDE

-81 RRWELRKRFSG
+81 ARWELRKRFSG

-146 EAGTNLLGSPSE
+146 EAGTNLLASPSE

-164 LVQQLQQRGGA
+164 LVQQLQQRGAA

-181 PIDRLVSDQ
+181 PHDRLVSEQ
-190 LQARLD
+190 LQIRLD
-196 QQFTATGKVK
+196 QQFTATGKLK
-206 AGSPLAAARQRCLDA
+206 AGSPLAAARQRCSSA
-221 LLELEQA
+221 LLNLEQA
-228 QALHAELEAA
+228 QALQAELEAA
-238 MEKLRQI
+238 MEQLRQI
-245 SERLQLIERHE
+245 GERLQLIEAQE
-256 RPELQ
+256 RPQLQ

-268 QVRLRRAQVEPLRQQ
+268 QLRLRRAQIEPLRQE

-294 ESVQRQLS
+294 QAVQRQLG
-302 ELGAQQQAWQLQRTS
+302 ELGAQQQDWQLQRSS
-317 RQEQYRSL
+317 RQQQFRSL
-325 EDSCQSSNQA
+325 EANCQSSDQA
-335 CQELNQQQQQQ
+335 CQELKNQQQQQ
-346 VQRLDLA
+346 VERLELA

-361 LEQEALQLEE
+361 LEREAQQLLE

-377 RLQIQAENCKQSLA
+377 RLQLQAEQCKQSLA
-391 LLVPI
+391 QLAPI
-396 DGEAVRALRQ
+396 DAAAVKALRQ

-418 HAIATTVNLIEADQ
+418 QAMATAISLIESDQ
-432 AVNLAGQPLSPGA
+432 PVSLAGQPLSPGE
-445 TVQLSG
+445 TVQLNG
-451 SAEVTVGGGVR
+451 SAELAVGCGVR

-471 ATVQAAAALQQCGA
+471 ATAQAAAALQHSGA
-485 ALHELQK
+485 ALRELQI
-492 SIGVADSEAAEVI
+492 SIGVANSEAAEVI
-505 AQQRMALE
+505 AQQRQALE
-513 LELANLRKA
+513 LELANLRQA
-522 ASAIPWSRLEKQI
+522 ASAIPWSRLEEQI
-535 AELDPKRQRLLSR
+535 AALEPRRQRLLSR
-548 LEQHQLQR
+548 LAQHQLQR

-568 REQLEVWIEQL
+568 RAELEAWIEEL
-579 RRESN
+579 RRQAN
-584 ELRQK
+584 ELSQR
-589 QQQAEAELTSW
+589 QQQAEAERTSW
-600 RQKLEEQ
+600 RQQLEQ
-607 RRTSKEL
+607 QHRSSQEL
-614 DRNLEQ
+614 ERNLEQ
-620 LTGSLNTLA
+620 LTGSLSTLA
-629 ERQLALQ
+629 ERQLALK
-636 ASHGDRQQLT
+636 ASHGDGQQLT
-646 EALNSSR
+646 DAVNSSR
-653 QVLLIQEAELSALDS
+653 QALLIQEAELTALDK
-668 ELIKK
+668 EILDK
-673 LPEGGAIEQRL
+673 LPAGGAIEQHL

-692 TLLTSRG
+692 ALLTSRG

-704 CLTLSSNDPAALM
+704 CLTLSSDDPTALVQ
-717 EHRQAGLESAQAD
+717 HRQAAWESAQAD
-730 MEALE
+730 LEALE
-735 LQTKALQMLQSLF
+735 LQTQALQMLQNLF
-748 HQARQDFSQRYSKPL
+748 HQSRQDFSQRYSEPL
-763 EQAIRPYLQ
+763 EQAIGPYLH

-783 DFDPKNGFGNLELQ
+783 DFDPKSGFGNFELQ
-797 QGQHRFGFEQLS
+797 QGPHRFGFEQLS

-817 AALRLALAEVLQP
+817 AALRLAIAEVLQP
-830 VYDNCLP
+830 AYDDCLP

-878 YQALAAEL
+878 YRSLAAEL

-891 LASP
+891 LAA

>member
-1 MRLLHATVRQ
+1 MRLLHATLRQ

-49 LKATATGKAVDE
+49 LKASATGRAVDE

-81 RRWELRKRFSG
+81 ARWELRKRFSG

-146 EAGTNLLGSPSE
+146 EAGTNLLASPSE

-164 LVQQLQQRGGA
+164 LVQQLQQRGAA

-181 PIDRLVSDQ
+181 PLDRLVSEQ
-190 LQARLD
+190 LQIRLD
-196 QQFTATGKVK
+196 QQFTATGKLK
-206 AGSPLAAARQRCLDA
+206 AGSPLAAARQRCSSA
-221 LLELEQA
+221 LLNLEQA
-228 QALHAELEAA
+228 QALQAELEAA
-238 MEKLRQI
+238 MEQLRQI
-245 SERLQLIERHE
+245 GERLQLIEAQE
-256 RPELQ
+256 RPQLQ

-268 QVRLRRAQVEPLRQQ
+268 QLRLRRAQIEPLRQQ

-294 ESVQRQLS
+294 QAVQRQLG
-302 ELGAQQQAWQLQRTS
+302 ELGAQQQDWQLQRSS
-317 RQEQYRSL
+317 RQQQFRSL
-325 EDSCQSSNQA
+325 EANCQSSDQA
-335 CQELNQQQQQQ
+335 CQELKNQQQQQ
-346 VQRLDLA
+346 VERLELA

-361 LEQEALQLEE
+361 LEREAQQLLE

-377 RLQIQAENCKQSLA
+377 RLQLQAEQCKQSLA
-391 LLVPI
+391 QLAPI
-396 DGEAVRALRQ
+396 DAAAVKALRQ

-418 HAIATTVNLIEADQ
+418 QAMATAVSLIEADQ
-432 AVNLAGQPLSPGA
+432 PVSLAGQPLSPGE
-445 TVQLSG
+445 TVQLNG
-451 SAEVTVGGGVR
+451 SAELAVGCGVR

-471 ATVQAAAALQQCGA
+471 ATVQAAAALQHSGA
-485 ALHELQK
+485 ALRELQI
-492 SIGVADSEAAEVI
+492 SIGVANSEAAEVI
-505 AQQRMALE
+505 AQQRQALE
-513 LELANLRKA
+513 LELANLRQA
-522 ASAIPWSRLEKQI
+522 ASAIPWSRLEEQI
-535 AELDPKRQRLLSR
+535 AALEPRRQRLLSR
-548 LEQHQLQR
+548 LAQHQLQR

-568 REQLEVWIEQL
+568 RAELEAWIEEL
-579 RRESN
+579 RRQAN
-584 ELRQK
+584 ELSQR
-589 QQQAEAELTSW
+589 QQQAEAERTSW
-600 RQKLEEQ
+600 RQQLEQ
-607 RRTSKEL
+607 QHRSSQEL
-614 DRNLEQ
+614 ERNLEQ
-620 LTGSLNTLA
+620 LTGSLSTLA
-629 ERQLALQ
+629 ERQLALK
-636 ASHGDRQQLT
+636 ASHGDGQQLT
-646 EALNSSR
+646 DAVNSSR
-653 QVLLIQEAELSALDS
+653 QALLIQEAELTALDK
-668 ELIKK
+668 EILDK
-673 LPEGGAIEQRL
+673 LPAGGAIEQHL

-692 TLLTSRG
+692 ALLTSRG

-704 CLTLSSNDPAALM
+704 CLTLSSDDPTALVQ
-717 EHRQAGLESAQAD
+717 HRQAAWESAQAD
-730 MEALE
+730 LEALE
-735 LQTKALQMLQSLF
+735 LQTQALQMLQNLF
-748 HQARQDFSQRYSKPL
+748 HQSRQDFSQRYSEPL
-763 EQAIRPYLQ
+763 EQAIGPYLH

-783 DFDPKNGFGNLELQ
+783 DFDPKSGFGNFELQ
-797 QGQHRFGFEQLS
+797 QGPHRFGFEQLS

-817 AALRLALAEVLQP
+817 AALRLAIAEVLQP
-830 VYDNCLP
+830 AYDDCLP

-878 YQALAAEL
+878 YRSLAAEL

-891 LASP
+891 LAA

>member
-1 MRLLHATVRQ
+1 MRLLHATLRQ

-49 LKATATGKAVDE
+49 LKASATGRAVDE

-81 RRWELRKRFSG
+81 ARWELRKRFSG

-146 EAGTNLLGSPSE
+146 EAGTNLLASPSE

-164 LVQQLQQRGGA
+164 LVQQLQQRGAA

-181 PIDRLVSDQ
+181 PLDRLVSEQ
-190 LQARLD
+190 LQIRLD
-196 QQFTATGKVK
+196 QQFTATGKLK
-206 AGSPLAAARQRCLDA
+206 AGSPLAAARQRCSDA
-221 LLELEQA
+221 LLNLEQA
-228 QALHAELEAA
+228 QALQAELEAA
-238 MEKLRQI
+238 MEQLRQI
-245 SERLQLIERHE
+245 GERLQLIEAQE
-256 RPELQ
+256 RPQLQ

-268 QVRLRRAQVEPLRQQ
+268 QLRLRRAQIEPLRQQ

-294 ESVQRQLS
+294 QAVQRQLG
-302 ELGAQQQAWQLQRTS
+302 ELGAQQQDWQLQRSS
-317 RQEQYRSL
+317 RQQQFRSL
-325 EDSCQSSNQA
+325 EANCQSSDQA
-335 CQELNQQQQQQ
+335 CQELKNQQQQQ
-346 VQRLDLA
+346 VERLELA

-361 LEQEALQLEE
+361 LEREAQQLLE

-377 RLQIQAENCKQSLA
+377 RLQLQAEQCKQSLA
-391 LLVPI
+391 QLAPI
-396 DGEAVRALRQ
+396 DAAAVKALRQ

-418 HAIATTVNLIEADQ
+418 QAMATAVSLIEADQ
-432 AVNLAGQPLSPGA
+432 PVSLAGQPLSPGE
-445 TVQLSG
+445 TVQLNG
-451 SAEVTVGGGVR
+451 SAELAVGCGVR

-471 ATVQAAAALQQCGA
+471 ATVQAAAALQHSGA
-485 ALHELQK
+485 ALRELQI
-492 SIGVADSEAAEVI
+492 SIGVANSEAAEVI
-505 AQQRMALE
+505 AQQRQALE
-513 LELANLRKA
+513 LELANLRQA
-522 ASAIPWSRLEKQI
+522 ASAIPWSRLEEQI
-535 AELDPKRQRLLSR
+535 AALEPRRQRLLSR
-548 LEQHQLQR
+548 LAQHQLQR

-568 REQLEVWIEQL
+568 RAELEAWIEEL
-579 RRESN
+579 RRQAN
-584 ELRQK
+584 ELSQR
-589 QQQAEAELTSW
+589 QQQAEAERTSW
-600 RQKLEEQ
+600 RQQLEQ
-607 RRTSKEL
+607 QHRSSQEL
-614 DRNLEQ
+614 ERNLEQ
-620 LTGSLNTLA
+620 LTGSLSTLA
-629 ERQLALQ
+629 ERQLALK
-636 ASHGDRQQLT
+636 ASHGDGQQLT
-646 EALNSSR
+646 DAVNSSR
-653 QVLLIQEAELSALDS
+653 QALLIQEAELTALDK
-668 ELIKK
+668 EILDK
-673 LPEGGAIEQRL
+673 LPAGGAIEQRL

-692 TLLTSRG
+692 ALLTSRG

-704 CLTLSSNDPAALM
+704 CLTLSSDDPTALVQ
-717 EHRQAGLESAQAD
+717 HRQAAWESAQAD
-730 MEALE
+730 LEALE
-735 LQTKALQMLQSLF
+735 LQTQALQMLQNLF
-748 HQARQDFSQRYSKPL
+748 HQSRQDFSQRYSEPL
-763 EQAIRPYLQ
+763 EQAIGPYLH

-783 DFDPKNGFGNLELQ
+783 DFDPKSGFGNFELQ
-797 QGQHRFGFEQLS
+797 QGPHRFGFEQLS

-817 AALRLALAEVLQP
+817 AALRLAIAEVLQP
-830 VYDNCLP
+830 AYDDCLP

-878 YQALAAEL
+878 YRSLAAEL

-891 LASP
+891 LAA

>member
-1 MRLLHATVRQ
+1 MRLLHATLRQ

-49 LKATATGKAVDE
+49 LKASATGRAVDE

-81 RRWELRKRFSG
+81 ARWELRKRFSG

-146 EAGTNLLGSPSE
+146 EAGTNLLASPSE

-164 LVQQLQQRGGA
+164 LVQQLQQRGAA

-181 PIDRLVSDQ
+181 PLDRLVSEQ
-190 LQARLD
+190 LQIRLD
-196 QQFTATGKVK
+196 QQFTATGKLK
-206 AGSPLAAARQRCLDA
+206 AGSPLAAARQRCSSA
-221 LLELEQA
+221 LLNLEQA
-228 QALHAELEAA
+228 QALQAELEAA
-238 MEKLRQI
+238 MEQLRQI
-245 SERLQLIERHE
+245 GERLQLIEAQE
-256 RPELQ
+256 RPQLQ

-268 QVRLRRAQVEPLRQQ
+268 QLRLRRAQIEPLRQQ

-294 ESVQRQLS
+294 QAVQRQLG
-302 ELGAQQQAWQLQRTS
+302 ELGAQQQDWQLQRSS
-317 RQEQYRSL
+317 RQQQFRSL
-325 EDSCQSSNQA
+325 EANCQSSDQA
-335 CQELNQQQQQQ
+335 CQELKNQQQQQ
-346 VQRLDLA
+346 VERLELA

-361 LEQEALQLEE
+361 LEREAQQLLE

-377 RLQIQAENCKQSLA
+377 RLQLQAEQCKQSLA
-391 LLVPI
+391 QLAPI
-396 DGEAVRALRQ
+396 DAAAVKALRQ

-418 HAIATTVNLIEADQ
+418 QAMATAISLIESDQ
-432 AVNLAGQPLSPGA
+432 PVSLAGQPLSPGE
-445 TVQLSG
+445 TVQLNG
-451 SAEVTVGGGVR
+451 SAELAVGCGVR

-471 ATVQAAAALQQCGA
+471 ATVQAAAALQHSGA
-485 ALHELQK
+485 ALRELQI
-492 SIGVADSEAAEVI
+492 SIGVANSEAAEVI
-505 AQQRMALE
+505 AQQRQALE
-513 LELANLRKA
+513 LELANLRQA
-522 ASAIPWSRLEKQI
+522 ASAIPWSRLEEQI
-535 AELDPKRQRLLSR
+535 AALEPRRQRLLSR
-548 LEQHQLQR
+548 LAQHQLQR

-568 REQLEVWIEQL
+568 RAELEAWIEEL
-579 RRESN
+579 RRQAN
-584 ELRQK
+584 ELSQR
-589 QQQAEAELTSW
+589 QQQVEAERTSW
-600 RQKLEEQ
+600 RQQLEQ
-607 RRTSKEL
+607 QSRASQEL
-614 DRNLEQ
+614 ERNLEQ
-620 LTGSLNTLA
+620 LTGSLSTLA
-629 ERQLALQ
+629 ERQLALK
-636 ASHGDRQQLT
+636 ASHGDGQQLT
-646 EALNSSR
+646 DAVNSSR
-653 QVLLIQEAELSALDS
+653 QALLSQEAELAALDK
-668 ELIKK
+668 EMLDK
-673 LPEGGAIEQRL
+673 LPAGSAIEQRL

-692 TLLTSRG
+692 ALLTSRG

-704 CLTLSSNDPAALM
+704 CLTLSSDDPTALVQ
-717 EHRQAGLESAQAD
+717 HRQAAWESAQAD
-730 MEALE
+730 LEALE
-735 LQTKALQMLQSLF
+735 LQTQALQMLQNLF
-748 HQARQDFSQRYSKPL
+748 HQSRQDFSQRYSEPL
-763 EQAIRPYLQ
+763 EQAIGPYLH

-783 DFDPKNGFGNLELQ
+783 DFDPKSGFGNFELQ
-797 QGQHRFGFEQLS
+797 QGPHRFGFEQLS

-817 AALRLALAEVLQP
+817 AALRLAIAEVLQP
-830 VYDNCLP
+830 AYDDCLP

-878 YQALAAEL
+878 YRSLAAEL

-891 LASP
+891 LAA

>member
-1 MRLLHATVRQ
+1 MRLLHATLRQ

-49 LKATATGKAVDE
+49 LKASATGRAVDE

-81 RRWELRKRFSG
+81 ARWELRKRFSG

-146 EAGTNLLGSPSE
+146 EAGTNLLASPSE

-164 LVQQLQQRGGA
+164 LVQQLQQRGAA

-181 PIDRLVSDQ
+181 PLDRLVSEQ
-190 LQARLD
+190 LQIRLD
-196 QQFTATGKVK
+196 QQFTATGKLK
-206 AGSPLAAARQRCLDA
+206 AGSPLAAARQRCSSA
-221 LLELEQA
+221 LLNLEQA
-228 QALHAELEAA
+228 QALQAELEAA
-238 MEKLRQI
+238 MEQLRQI
-245 SERLQLIERHE
+245 GERLQLIEAQE
-256 RPELQ
+256 RPQLQ

-268 QVRLRRAQVEPLRQQ
+268 QLRLRRAQVEPLRQQ

-294 ESVQRQLS
+294 QAVQRQLG
-302 ELGAQQQAWQLQRTS
+302 ELGAQQQDWQLQRSS
-317 RQEQYRSL
+317 RQQQFRSL
-325 EDSCQSSNQA
+325 EANCQSSDQA
-335 CQELNQQQQQQ
+335 CQELKNQQQQQ
-346 VQRLDLA
+346 VERLELA

-361 LEQEALQLEE
+361 LEREAQQLLE

-377 RLQIQAENCKQSLA
+377 RLQLQAEQCKQSLA
-391 LLVPI
+391 QLAPI
-396 DGEAVRALRQ
+396 DAAAVKALRQ

-418 HAIATTVNLIEADQ
+418 QAMATAISLIESDQ
-432 AVNLAGQPLSPGA
+432 PVSLAGQPLSPGE
-445 TVQLSG
+445 TVQLNG
-451 SAEVTVGGGVR
+451 SAELAVGCGVR

-471 ATVQAAAALQQCGA
+471 ATAQAAAALQHSGA
-485 ALHELQK
+485 ALRELQI
-492 SIGVADSEAAEVI
+492 SIGVANSEAAEVI
-505 AQQRMALE
+505 AQQRQALE
-513 LELANLRKA
+513 LELANLRQA
-522 ASAIPWSRLEKQI
+522 ASAIPWSRLEEQI
-535 AELDPKRQRLLSR
+535 AALEPRRQRLLSR
-548 LEQHQLQR
+548 LAQHQLQR

-568 REQLEVWIEQL
+568 RAELEAWIEEL
-579 RRESN
+579 RRQAN
-584 ELRQK
+584 ELSQR
-589 QQQAEAELTSW
+589 QQQAEAERTSW
-600 RQKLEEQ
+600 RQQLEQ
-607 RRTSKEL
+607 QHRSSQEL
-614 DRNLEQ
+614 ERNLEQ
-620 LTGSLNTLA
+620 LTGSLSTLA

-636 ASHGDRQQLT
+636 ASHGDGQQLT
-646 EALNSSR
+646 DAVNSSR
-653 QVLLIQEAELSALDS
+653 QALLIQEAELTALDK
-668 ELIKK
+668 EILDK
-673 LPEGGAIEQRL
+673 LPAGGAIEQRL

-692 TLLTSRG
+692 ALLTSRG

-704 CLTLSSNDPAALM
+704 CLTLSSDDPTALVQ
-717 EHRQAGLESAQAD
+717 HRQAAWESAQAD
-730 MEALE
+730 LEALE
-735 LQTKALQMLQSLF
+735 LQTQALQMLQNLF
-748 HQARQDFSQRYSKPL
+748 HQSRQDFSQRYSEPL
-763 EQAIRPYLQ
+763 EQAIGPYLH

-783 DFDPKNGFGNLELQ
+783 DFDPKSGFGNFELQ
-797 QGQHRFGFEQLS
+797 QGPHRFGFEQLS

-817 AALRLALAEVLQP
+817 AALRLAIAEVLQP
-830 VYDNCLP
+830 AYDDCLP

-878 YQALAAEL
+878 YRSLAAEL

-891 LASP
+891 LAA

>member
-1 MRLLHATVRQ
+1 VRLLHATLRQ

-49 LKATATGKAVDE
+49 LKASATGRAVDE

-81 RRWELRKRFSG
+81 ARWELRKRFSG

-146 EAGTNLLGSPSE
+146 EAGTNLLASPSE

-164 LVQQLQQRGGA
+164 LVQQLQQRGAA

-181 PIDRLVSDQ
+181 PLDRLVSEQ
-190 LQARLD
+190 LQIRLD
-196 QQFTATGKVK
+196 QQFTATGKLK
-206 AGSPLAAARQRCLDA
+206 AGSPLAAARQRCSSA
-221 LLELEQA
+221 LLNLEQA
-228 QALHAELEAA
+228 QALQAELEAA
-238 MEKLRQI
+238 MEQLRQI
-245 SERLQLIERHE
+245 GERLQLIEAQE
-256 RPELQ
+256 RPQLQ

-268 QVRLRRAQVEPLRQQ
+268 QLRLRRAQIEPLRQQ

-294 ESVQRQLS
+294 QAVQRQLG
-302 ELGAQQQAWQLQRTS
+302 ELGAQQQDWQLQRSS
-317 RQEQYRSL
+317 RQQQFRSL
-325 EDSCQSSNQA
+325 EANCQSSDQA
-335 CQELNQQQQQQ
+335 CQELKNQQQQQ
-346 VQRLDLA
+346 VERLELA

-361 LEQEALQLEE
+361 LEREAQQLLE

-377 RLQIQAENCKQSLA
+377 RLQLQAEQCKQSLA
-391 LLVPI
+391 QLAPI
-396 DGEAVRALRQ
+396 DAAAVKALRQ

-418 HAIATTVNLIEADQ
+418 QAMATAISLIESDQ
-432 AVNLAGQPLSPGA
+432 PVSLAGQPLSPGE
-445 TVQLSG
+445 TVQLNG
-451 SAEVTVGGGVR
+451 SAELAVGCGVR

-471 ATVQAAAALQQCGA
+471 ATAQAAAALQHSGA
-485 ALHELQK
+485 ALRELQI
-492 SIGVADSEAAEVI
+492 SIGVANSEAAEVI
-505 AQQRMALE
+505 AQQRQALE
-513 LELANLRKA
+513 LELANLRQA
-522 ASAIPWSRLEKQI
+522 ASAIPWSRLEEQI
-535 AELDPKRQRLLSR
+535 AALEPRRQRLLSR
-548 LEQHQLQR
+548 LAQHQLQR

-568 REQLEVWIEQL
+568 RAELEAWIEEL
-579 RRESN
+579 RRQAN
-584 ELRQK
+584 ELSQR
-589 QQQAEAELTSW
+589 QQQAEAERTSW
-600 RQKLEEQ
+600 RQQLEQ
-607 RRTSKEL
+607 QHRSSQEL
-614 DRNLEQ
+614 ERNLEQ
-620 LTGSLNTLA
+620 LTGSLSTLA
-629 ERQLALQ
+629 ERQLALK
-636 ASHGDRQQLT
+636 ASHGDGQQLT
-646 EALNSSR
+646 DAVNSSR
-653 QVLLIQEAELSALDS
+653 QALLIQEAELTALDK
-668 ELIKK
+668 EILDK
-673 LPEGGAIEQRL
+673 LPAGGAIEQHL

-692 TLLTSRG
+692 ALLTSRG

-704 CLTLSSNDPAALM
+704 CLTLSSDDPTALVQ
-717 EHRQAGLESAQAD
+717 HRQAAWESAQAD
-730 MEALE
+730 LEALE
-735 LQTKALQMLQSLF
+735 LQTQALQMLQNLF
-748 HQARQDFSQRYSKPL
+748 HQSRQDFSQRYSEPL
-763 EQAIRPYLQ
+763 EQAIGPYLH

-783 DFDPKNGFGNLELQ
+783 DFDPKSGFGNFELQ
-797 QGQHRFGFEQLS
+797 QGPHRFGFEQLS

-817 AALRLALAEVLQP
+817 AALRLAIAEVLQP
-830 VYDNCLP
+830 AYDDCLP

-878 YQALAAEL
+878 YRSLAAEL

-891 LASP
+891 LAA

>member
-1 MRLLHATVRQ
+1 MRLLHATLRQ

-28 LGGPNEAGKST
+28 LSGPNEAGKST

-49 LKATATGKAVDE
+49 LKASATGRAVDE

-81 RRWELRKRFSG
+81 ARWELRKRFSG

-164 LVQQLQQRGGA
+164 LVQQLQQRGAA

-181 PIDRLVSDQ
+181 PLDRLVSEQ
-190 LQARLD
+190 LQIRLD
-196 QQFTATGKVK
+196 QQFTATGKLK
-206 AGSPLAAARQRCLDA
+206 AGSPLAAARQRCSDA
-221 LLELEQA
+221 LLNLEQA
-228 QALHAELEAA
+228 QALQAELEAA
-238 MEKLRQI
+238 MEQLRQI
-245 SERLQLIERHE
+245 GERLQLIEAQE
-256 RPELQ
+256 RPQLQ

-268 QVRLRRAQVEPLRQQ
+268 QVRLRRAQIEPLRQQ

-294 ESVQRQLS
+294 QAVQRQLG
-302 ELGAQQQAWQLQRTS
+302 ELGAQQQEWQLQRSS
-317 RQEQYRSL
+317 RQQQFRSL
-325 EDSCQSSNQA
+325 EANYQSSDQA
-335 CQELNQQQQQQ
+335 CQELKNLQQQQ
-346 VQRLDLA
+346 VERLELA

-361 LEQEALQLEE
+361 LEREAQQLLK

-377 RLQIQAENCKQSLA
+377 RLQLQAEQCKQSLA
-391 LLVPI
+391 QLAPI
-396 DGEAVRALRQ
+396 DAAAVKALRQ

-418 HAIATTVNLIEADQ
+418 QAMATAVSLIETDQ
-432 AVNLAGQPLSPGA
+432 PVSLAGQPLSPGE
-445 TVQLSG
+445 TVQLNG
-451 SAEVTVGGGVR
+451 SAELAVGCGVR

-471 ATVQAAAALQQCGA
+471 ATAQAAAALQHSGA
-485 ALHELQK
+485 ALRELR
-492 SIGVADSEAAEVI
+492 SAIGVANSEAAEVI
-505 AQQRMALE
+505 AQQRQALE
-513 LELANLRKA
+513 LELANLRQA
-522 ASAIPWSRLEKQI
+522 ASAIPWSRLEEQI
-535 AELDPKRQRLLSR
+535 AALEPRRQRLLSR
-548 LEQHQLQR
+548 LAQHQMQR

-568 REQLEVWIEQL
+568 RAELEAWIEEL
-579 RRESN
+579 RRQAN
-584 ELRQK
+584 ELSQR
-589 QQQAEAELTSW
+589 QQQAEAERTSW
-600 RQKLEEQ
+600 RQQLEQ
-607 RRTSKEL
+607 QHRASQEL
-614 DRNLEQ
+614 ERNLEQ
-620 LTGSLNTLA
+620 LTGSLSTLA

-636 ASHGDRQQLT
+636 ASHGDGQQLT
-646 EALNSSR
+646 DAVNSSR
-653 QVLLIQEAELSALDS
+653 QALLIQEAELTALDK
-668 ELIKK
+668 EMRDK
-673 LPEGGAIEQRL
+673 LPAGGAIAQSI

-692 TLLTSRG
+692 ALLTSRG

-704 CLTLSSNDPAALM
+704 CLTLSSDDPTALVQ
-717 EHRQAGLESAQAD
+717 HRQAAWESAQAD
-730 MEALE
+730 LEALE
-735 LQTKALQMLQSLF
+735 LQTQALQMLQNLF
-748 HQARQDFSQRYSKPL
+748 HQSRQDFSQRYSEPL
-763 EQAIRPYLQ
+763 EQAIGPYLH

-783 DFDPKNGFGNLELQ
+783 DFDPKSGFGNFELQ
-797 QGQHRFGFEQLS
+797 QGPHRFGFEQLS

-817 AALRLALAEVLQP
+817 AALRLAIAEVLQP
-830 VYDNCLP
+830 AYDDCLP

-850 RLQALQQMLRR
+850 RLQALQKMLRR

-878 YQALAAEL
+878 YRLLAAEL

-891 LASP
+891 LAA

>member
-1 MRLLHATVRQ
+1 MRLLHATLRQ

-49 LKATATGKAVDE
+49 LKASATGRAVDE

-81 RRWELRKRFSG
+81 ARWELRKRFSG

-146 EAGTNLLGSPSE
+146 EAGTNLLASPSE

-164 LVQQLQQRGGA
+164 LVQQLQQRGAA

-181 PIDRLVSDQ
+181 PLDRLVSEQ
-190 LQARLD
+190 LQIRLD
-196 QQFTATGKVK
+196 QQFTATGKLK
-206 AGSPLAAARQRCLDA
+206 AGSPLAAARQRCSDA
-221 LLELEQA
+221 LLNLEQA
-228 QALHAELEAA
+228 QALQAELEAA
-238 MEKLRQI
+238 MEQLRQI
-245 SERLQLIERHE
+245 GERLQLIEAQE
-256 RPELQ
+256 RPQLQ

-268 QVRLRRAQVEPLRQQ
+268 QVRLRRAQIEPLRQQ

-294 ESVQRQLS
+294 QAVQRQLG
-302 ELGAQQQAWQLQRTS
+302 ELGAQQQDWQLQRSS
-317 RQEQYRSL
+317 RQQQFRSL
-325 EDSCQSSNQA
+325 EANCQSSDQA
-335 CQELNQQQQQQ
+335 CQELKNLQQQQIE
-346 VQRLDLA
+346 RLELA

-361 LEQEALQLEE
+361 LEREAQQLLE

-377 RLQIQAENCKQSLA
+377 RLQLQAEQCKQSLA
-391 LLVPI
+391 QLAPI
-396 DGEAVRALRQ
+396 DAAAVRALRQ

-418 HAIATTVNLIEADQ
+418 QAMATAVSLIESDQ
-432 AVNLAGQPLSPGA
+432 PVSLAGQPLSPGE
-445 TVQLSG
+445 TVQLNG
-451 SAEVTVGGGVR
+451 SAELEVGCGVR

-471 ATVQAAAALQQCGA
+471 ATAQAAAALQHSGA
-485 ALHELQK
+485 ALRELQ
-492 SIGVADSEAAEVI
+492 SAIGVANSEAAEVI
-505 AQQRMALE
+505 AQQRQALE
-513 LELANLRKA
+513 LELANLRQA
-522 ASAIPWSRLEKQI
+522 ASAIPWSRLEEQI
-535 AELDPKRQRLLSR
+535 AALEPMRQRLLSR
-548 LEQHQLQR
+548 LAQHQLQR

-568 REQLEVWIEQL
+568 RAELEAWIEEL
-579 RRESN
+579 RRQAN
-584 ELRQK
+584 ELSQK
-589 QQQAEAELTSW
+589 QQQAEAERTSW
-600 RQKLEEQ
+600 RQQLEQ
-607 RRTSKEL
+607 QHRASQEL
-614 DRNLEQ
+614 ERNLEQ
-620 LTGSLNTLA
+620 LTGSLSTLA

-636 ASHGDRQQLT
+636 ASHGDGQQLT
-646 EALNSSR
+646 DAVNSSR
-653 QVLLIQEAELSALDS
+653 QALLSQEAELAALDK
-668 ELIKK
+668 EMLDK
-673 LPEGGAIEQRL
+673 LPAGSAIEQRL

-692 TLLTSRG
+692 SLLTSRG

-704 CLTLSSNDPAALM
+704 CLTLSSDDPPALVQ
-717 EHRQAGLESAQAD
+717 HRQAAWESAQAD
-730 MEALE
+730 LEALE
-735 LQTKALQMLQSLF
+735 LQTQALQMLQNLF
-748 HQARQDFSQRYSKPL
+748 HQSRQDFSQRYSEPL
-763 EQAIRPYLQ
+763 EQAIGPYLH

-783 DFDPKNGFGNLELQ
+783 DFDPKSGFGNFELQ
-797 QGQHRFGFEQLS
+797 QGPHRFGFEQLS

-817 AALRLALAEVLQP
+817 AALRLAIAEVLQP
-830 VYDNCLP
+830 AYNDCLP

-878 YQALAAEL
+878 YRLLAAEL

-891 LASP
+891 LAA

>member
-1 MRLLHATVRQ
+1 MRLLHATLRQ

-49 LKATATGKAVDE
+49 LKASATGRAVDE

-81 RRWELRKRFSG
+81 ARWELRKRFSG

-146 EAGTNLLGSPSE
+146 EAGTNLLASPSE

-164 LVQQLQQRGGA
+164 LVQQLQQRGAA

-181 PIDRLVSDQ
+181 PLDRLVSEQ
-190 LQARLD
+190 LQIRLD
-196 QQFTATGKVK
+196 QQFTATGKLK
-206 AGSPLAAARQRCLDA
+206 AGSPLAAARQRCSSA
-221 LLELEQA
+221 LLNLEQA
-228 QALHAELEAA
+228 QALQAELEAA
-238 MEKLRQI
+238 MEQLRQI
-245 SERLQLIERHE
+245 GERLQLIEAQE
-256 RPELQ
+256 RPQLQ

-268 QVRLRRAQVEPLRQQ
+268 QLRLRRAQIEPLRQQ

-294 ESVQRQLS
+294 QAVQRQLG
-302 ELGAQQQAWQLQRTS
+302 ELGAQQQDWQLQRSS
-317 RQEQYRSL
+317 RQQQFRSL
-325 EDSCQSSNQA
+325 EANCQSSDQA
-335 CQELNQQQQQQ
+335 CQELKNQQQQQ
-346 VQRLDLA
+346 VERLELA

-361 LEQEALQLEE
+361 LEREAQQLLE

-377 RLQIQAENCKQSLA
+377 RLQLQAEQCKQSLA
-391 LLVPI
+391 QLAPI
-396 DGEAVRALRQ
+396 DAAAVKALRQ

-418 HAIATTVNLIEADQ
+418 QAMATAISLIESDQ
-432 AVNLAGQPLSPGA
+432 PVSLAGQPLSPGE
-445 TVQLSG
+445 TVQLNG
-451 SAEVTVGGGVR
+451 SAELAVGCGVR

-471 ATVQAAAALQQCGA
+471 ATAQAAAALQHSGA
-485 ALHELQK
+485 ALRELQI
-492 SIGVADSEAAEVI
+492 SIGVANSEAAEVI
-505 AQQRMALE
+505 AQQRQALE
-513 LELANLRKA
+513 LELANLRQA
-522 ASAIPWSRLEKQI
+522 ASAIPWSRLEEQI
-535 AELDPKRQRLLSR
+535 AALEPRRQRLLSR
-548 LEQHQLQR
+548 LAQHQLQR

-568 REQLEVWIEQL
+568 RAELEAWIEEL
-579 RRESN
+579 RRQAN
-584 ELRQK
+584 ELSQR
-589 QQQAEAELTSW
+589 QQQAEAERTSW
-600 RQKLEEQ
+600 RQQLEQ
-607 RRTSKEL
+607 QHRSSQEL
-614 DRNLEQ
+614 ERNLEQ
-620 LTGSLNTLA
+620 LTGSLSTLA
-629 ERQLALQ
+629 ERQLALK
-636 ASHGDRQQLT
+636 ASHGDGQQLT
-646 EALNSSR
+646 DAVNSSR
-653 QVLLIQEAELSALDS
+653 QALLIQEAELTALDK
-668 ELIKK
+668 EILDK
-673 LPEGGAIEQRL
+673 LPAGGAIEQHL

-692 TLLTSRG
+692 ALLTSRG

-704 CLTLSSNDPAALM
+704 CLTLSSDDPTALVQ
-717 EHRQAGLESAQAD
+717 HRQAAWESAQAD
-730 MEALE
+730 LEALE
-735 LQTKALQMLQSLF
+735 LQTQALQMLQNLF
-748 HQARQDFSQRYSKPL
+748 HQSRQDFSQRYSEPL
-763 EQAIRPYLQ
+763 EQAIGPYLH

-783 DFDPKNGFGNLELQ
+783 DFDPKSGFGNFELQ
-797 QGQHRFGFEQLS
+797 QGPHRFGFEQLS

-817 AALRLALAEVLQP
+817 AALRLAIAEVLQP
-830 VYDNCLP
+830 AYDDCLP

-878 YQALAAEL
+878 YRSLAAEL

-891 LASP
+891 LAA

>member
-1 MRLLHATVRQ
+1 MRLLHATLRQ
-11 VRLHQQ
+11 VRMHQQ

-49 LKATATGKAVDE
+49 LKASATGRAVDE

-81 RRWELRKRFSG
+81 ARWELRKRFSG

-146 EAGTNLLGSPSE
+146 EAGTNLLASPSE

-164 LVQQLQQRGGA
+164 LVQQLQQRGAA

-181 PIDRLVSDQ
+181 PLDRLVSEQ
-190 LQARLD
+190 LQIRLD
-196 QQFTATGKVK
+196 QQFTATGKLK
-206 AGSPLAAARQRCLDA
+206 AGSPLAAARQRCSSA
-221 LLELEQA
+221 LLNLEQA
-228 QALHAELEAA
+228 QALQAELEAA
-238 MEKLRQI
+238 MEQLRQI
-245 SERLQLIERHE
+245 GERLQLIEAQE
-256 RPELQ
+256 RPQLQ

-268 QVRLRRAQVEPLRQQ
+268 QLRLRRAQIEPLRQE

-294 ESVQRQLS
+294 QAVQRQLG
-302 ELGAQQQAWQLQRTS
+302 ELGAQQQDWQLQRSS
-317 RQEQYRSL
+317 RQQQFRSL
-325 EDSCQSSNQA
+325 EANCQSSDQA
-335 CQELNQQQQQQ
+335 CQELKNQQQQQ
-346 VQRLDLA
+346 VERLELA

-361 LEQEALQLEE
+361 LEREAQQLLE

-377 RLQIQAENCKQSLA
+377 RLQLQAEQCKQSLA
-391 LLVPI
+391 QLAPI
-396 DGEAVRALRQ
+396 DAAAVKALRQ

-418 HAIATTVNLIEADQ
+418 QAMATAISLIESDQ
-432 AVNLAGQPLSPGA
+432 PVSLAGQPLSPGE
-445 TVQLSG
+445 TVQLNG
-451 SAEVTVGGGVR
+451 SAELAVGCGVR

-471 ATVQAAAALQQCGA
+471 ATAQAAADLQHSGA
-485 ALHELQK
+485 ALRELQI
-492 SIGVADSEAAEVI
+492 SIGVANSEAAEVI
-505 AQQRMALE
+505 AQQRQVLE
-513 LELANLRKA
+513 LELANLRQA
-522 ASAIPWSRLEKQI
+522 ASAIPWSRLEEQI
-535 AELDPKRQRLLSR
+535 AALEPRRQRLLSR
-548 LEQHQLQR
+548 LAQHQLQR

-568 REQLEVWIEQL
+568 RAELEAWIEEL
-579 RRESN
+579 RRQAN
-584 ELRQK
+584 ELSQR
-589 QQQAEAELTSW
+589 QQQAEAERTSW
-600 RQKLEEQ
+600 RQQLEQ
-607 RRTSKEL
+607 QHRSSQEL
-614 DRNLEQ
+614 ERNLEQ
-620 LTGSLNTLA
+620 LTGSLSTLA
-629 ERQLALQ
+629 ERQLALK
-636 ASHGDRQQLT
+636 ASHGDGQQLT
-646 EALNSSR
+646 DAVNSSR
-653 QVLLIQEAELSALDS
+653 QALLIQEAELTALDK
-668 ELIKK
+668 EILDK
-673 LPEGGAIEQRL
+673 LPAGGAIEQHL

-692 TLLTSRG
+692 ALLTSRG

-704 CLTLSSNDPAALM
+704 CLTLSSDDPTALVQ
-717 EHRQAGLESAQAD
+717 HRQAAWESAQAD
-730 MEALE
+730 LEALE
-735 LQTKALQMLQSLF
+735 LQTQALQMLQNLF
-748 HQARQDFSQRYSKPL
+748 HQSRQDFSQRYSEPL
-763 EQAIRPYLQ
+763 EQAIGPYLH

-783 DFDPKNGFGNLELQ
+783 DFDPKSGFGNFELQ
-797 QGQHRFGFEQLS
+797 QGPHRFGFEQLS

-817 AALRLALAEVLQP
+817 AALRLAIAEVLQP
-830 VYDNCLP
+830 AYDDCLP

-878 YQALAAEL
+878 YRSLAAEL

-891 LASP
+891 LAA

>member
-1 MRLLHATVRQ
+1 MRLLHATLRQ

-49 LKATATGKAVDE
+49 LKASATGRAVDE

-81 RRWELRKRFSG
+81 ARWELRKRFSG

-146 EAGTNLLGSPSE
+146 EAGTNLLASPSE

-164 LVQQLQQRGGA
+164 LVQQLQQRGAA

-181 PIDRLVSDQ
+181 PLDRLVSEQ
-190 LQARLD
+190 LQIRLD
-196 QQFTATGKVK
+196 QQFTATGKLK
-206 AGSPLAAARQRCLDA
+206 AGSPLAAARQRCSSA
-221 LLELEQA
+221 LLNLEQA
-228 QALHAELEAA
+228 QALQAELEAA
-238 MEKLRQI
+238 MEQLRQI
-245 SERLQLIERHE
+245 GERLQLIEAQE
-256 RPELQ
+256 RPQLQ

-268 QVRLRRAQVEPLRQQ
+268 QLRLRRAQIEPLRQQ

-294 ESVQRQLS
+294 QAVQRQLG
-302 ELGAQQQAWQLQRTS
+302 ELGAQQQDWQLQRSS
-317 RQEQYRSL
+317 RQQQFRSL
-325 EDSCQSSNQA
+325 EANCQSSDQA
-335 CQELNQQQQQQ
+335 CQELKNQQQQQ
-346 VQRLDLA
+346 VERLELA

-361 LEQEALQLEE
+361 LEREAQQLLE

-377 RLQIQAENCKQSLA
+377 RLQLQAEQCKQSLA
-391 LLVPI
+391 QLAPI
-396 DGEAVRALRQ
+396 DAAAVKALRQ

-418 HAIATTVNLIEADQ
+418 QAMATAISLIESDQ
-432 AVNLAGQPLSPGA
+432 PVSLAGQPLSPGE
-445 TVQLSG
+445 TVQLNG
-451 SAEVTVGGGVR
+451 SAELAVGCGVR

-471 ATVQAAAALQQCGA
+471 ATAQAAAALQHSGA
-485 ALHELQK
+485 ALRELQI
-492 SIGVADSEAAEVI
+492 SIGVANSEAAEVI
-505 AQQRMALE
+505 AQQRQALE
-513 LELANLRKA
+513 LELANLRQA
-522 ASAIPWSRLEKQI
+522 ASAIPWSRLEEQI
-535 AELDPKRQRLLSR
+535 AALEPRRQRLLSR
-548 LEQHQLQR
+548 LAQHQLQR

-568 REQLEVWIEQL
+568 RAELEAWIEEL
-579 RRESN
+579 RRQAN
-584 ELRQK
+584 ELSQR
-589 QQQAEAELTSW
+589 QQQADAERTSW
-600 RQKLEEQ
+600 RQQLEQ
-607 RRTSKEL
+607 QSRANQEL
-614 DRNLEQ
+614 ERNLEQ
-620 LTGSLNTLA
+620 LTGSLSTLA

-636 ASHGDRQQLT
+636 ASHGDGQQLT
-646 EALNSSR
+646 DAVNSSR
-653 QVLLIQEAELSALDS
+653 QALLIQEAELTALDK
-668 ELIKK
+668 EILDK
-673 LPEGGAIEQRL
+673 LPAGGAIEQHL

-692 TLLTSRG
+692 ALLTSRG

-704 CLTLSSNDPAALM
+704 CLTLSSDDPTALVQ
-717 EHRQAGLESAQAD
+717 HRQAAWESAQAD
-730 MEALE
+730 LEALE
-735 LQTKALQMLQSLF
+735 LQTQALQMLQNLF
-748 HQARQDFSQRYSKPL
+748 HQSRQDFSQRYSEPL
-763 EQAIRPYLQ
+763 EQAIGPYLH

-783 DFDPKNGFGNLELQ
+783 DFDPKSGFGNFELQ
-797 QGQHRFGFEQLS
+797 QGPHRFGFEQLS

-817 AALRLALAEVLQP
+817 AALRLAIAEVLQP
-830 VYDNCLP
+830 AYDDCLP

-891 LASP
+891 LAA

>member
-1 MRLLHATVRQ
+1 MRLLHATLRQ

-49 LKATATGKAVDE
+49 LKASATGRAVDE

-81 RRWELRKRFSG
+81 ARWELRKRFSG

-146 EAGTNLLGSPSE
+146 EAGTNLLASPSE

-164 LVQQLQQRGGA
+164 LVQQLQQRGAA

-181 PIDRLVSDQ
+181 PLDRLVSEQ
-190 LQARLD
+190 LQIRLD
-196 QQFTATGKVK
+196 QQFTATGKLK
-206 AGSPLAAARQRCLDA
+206 AGSPLAAARQRCSSA
-221 LLELEQA
+221 LLNLEQA
-228 QALHAELEAA
+228 QALQAELEAA
-238 MEKLRQI
+238 MEQLRQI
-245 SERLQLIERHE
+245 GERLQLIEAQE
-256 RPELQ
+256 RPQLQ

-268 QVRLRRAQVEPLRQQ
+268 QLRLRRAQIEPLRQE

-294 ESVQRQLS
+294 QAVQRQLG
-302 ELGAQQQAWQLQRTS
+302 ELGAQQQDWQLQRSS
-317 RQEQYRSL
+317 RQQQFRSL
-325 EDSCQSSNQA
+325 EANCQSSDQA
-335 CQELNQQQQQQ
+335 CQELKNQQQQQ
-346 VQRLDLA
+346 VERLELA

-361 LEQEALQLEE
+361 LEREAQQLLE

-377 RLQIQAENCKQSLA
+377 RLQLQAEQCKQSLA
-391 LLVPI
+391 QLAPI
-396 DGEAVRALRQ
+396 DAAAVKALRQ

-418 HAIATTVNLIEADQ
+418 QAMATAISLIESDQ
-432 AVNLAGQPLSPGA
+432 PVSLAGQPLSPGE
-445 TVQLSG
+445 TVQLNG
-451 SAEVTVGGGVR
+451 SAELAVGCGVR

-471 ATVQAAAALQQCGA
+471 ATAQAAAALQHSGA
-485 ALHELQK
+485 ALRELQI
-492 SIGVADSEAAEVI
+492 SIGVANSEAAEVI
-505 AQQRMALE
+505 AQQRQALE
-513 LELANLRKA
+513 LELANLRQA
-522 ASAIPWSRLEKQI
+522 ASAIPWSRLEEQI
-535 AELDPKRQRLLSR
+535 AALEPRRQRLLNR
-548 LEQHQLQR
+548 LAQHQLQR

-568 REQLEVWIEQL
+568 RAELEAWIEEL
-579 RRESN
+579 RRQAN
-584 ELRQK
+584 ELSQR
-589 QQQAEAELTSW
+589 QQQAEAERTSW
-600 RQKLEEQ
+600 RQQLEQ
-607 RRTSKEL
+607 QHRSSQEL
-614 DRNLEQ
+614 ERNLEQ
-620 LTGSLNTLA
+620 LTGSLSTLA
-629 ERQLALQ
+629 ERQLALK
-636 ASHGDRQQLT
+636 ASHGDGQQLT
-646 EALNSSR
+646 DAVNSSR
-653 QVLLIQEAELSALDS
+653 QALLIQEAELTALDK
-668 ELIKK
+668 EILDK
-673 LPEGGAIEQRL
+673 LPAGGAIEQHL

-692 TLLTSRG
+692 ALLTSRG

-704 CLTLSSNDPAALM
+704 CLTLSSDDPTALVQ
-717 EHRQAGLESAQAD
+717 HRQAAWESAQAD
-730 MEALE
+730 LEALE
-735 LQTKALQMLQSLF
+735 LQTQALQMLQNLF
-748 HQARQDFSQRYSKPL
+748 HQSRQDFSQRYSEPL
-763 EQAIRPYLQ
+763 EQAIGPYLH

-783 DFDPKNGFGNLELQ
+783 DFDPKSGFGNFELQ
-797 QGQHRFGFEQLS
+797 QGPHRFGFEQLS

-817 AALRLALAEVLQP
+817 AALRLAIAEVLQP
-830 VYDNCLP
+830 AYDDCLP

-878 YQALAAEL
+878 YRALAAEL

-891 LASP
+891 LAA